1 MMLEQI
7 AIVFV
12 FIANAVSII
21 LLGFMLFRI
30 SKQTEATHKMLHG
43 GGQDLLDAGKRLRDA
58 LKSTDR
64 LVDRL
69 GELYSKPPEQ
79 QQAAPV
85 PPEQQD
91 QHFKV
96 IEDMLKDLSGRKF
109 EDHSRFLED
118 IKQLLDSVAGSTPEG
133 LSQWRDAN
141 QNRLETAQLQRNRMA
156 AEMEALKVRLEDSN
170 KIISELR
177 RSVRLAEASGQ
188 AADALRTNLDQ
199 TQQLLGRAKERAS
212 NAEAR
217 VEALTRELDLM
228 RLDAEKASPGKDN
241 AAVQSL
247 KRQVDD
253 LIREKDGLLA
263 QLEKMRD
270 TMQRTLIE
278 KDFIEEKLLDLDAAA
293 HPPRAS

>member
-30 SKQTEATHKMLHG
+30 AKQTEATHKLLSG
-43 GGQDLLDAGKRLRDA
+43 GAQDLLDAGKRLRDA

-69 GELYSKPPEQ
+69 GDLYNKPPEQ
-79 QQAAPV
+79 QAAPV
-85 PPEQQD
+85 TPDQQD

-96 IEDMLKDLSGRKF
+96 IEDMLKELSGKKF
-109 EDHSRFLED
+109 EDHGRFLED
-118 IKQLLDSVAGSTPEG
+118 IKQLLDSVAGTSPEG

-199 TQQLLGRAKERAS
+199 TQQLLGRAKERAQ
-212 NAEAR
+212 NAENR

-253 LIREKDGLLA
+253 LVREKDGLLA

>member
-30 SKQTEATHKMLHG
+30 AKQTEATHKLLSG
-43 GGQDLLDAGKRLRDA
+43 GAQDLLDAGKRLRDS

-69 GELYSKPPEQ
+69 GDLYHKPPEQ
-79 QQAAPV
+79 QTAPV
-85 PPEQQD
+85 TPDQQD

-96 IEDMLKDLSGRKF
+96 IEDMLKELSGKKF
-109 EDHSRFLED
+109 EDHGRFLED
-118 IKQLLDSVAGSTPEG
+118 IKQLLDSVAGTSPEG

-199 TQQLLGRAKERAS
+199 TQQLLGRAKERAQ
-212 NAEAR
+212 NAENR

-253 LIREKDGLLA
+253 LVREKDGLLA

>member
-1 MMLEQI
+1 
-7 AIVFV
+7 
-12 FIANAVSII
+12 
-21 LLGFMLFRI
+21 
-30 SKQTEATHKMLHG
+30 
-43 GGQDLLDAGKRLRDA
+43 
-58 LKSTDR
+58 
-64 LVDRL
+64 
-69 GELYSKPPEQ
+69 
-79 QQAAPV
+79 
-85 PPEQQD
+85 
-91 QHFKV
+91 
-96 IEDMLKDLSGRKF
+96 
-109 EDHSRFLED
+109 
-118 IKQLLDSVAGSTPEG
+118 
-133 LSQWRDAN
+133 
-141 QNRLETAQLQRNRMA
+141 MA

-253 LIREKDGLLA
+253 LVREKDGLLA

>member
-30 SKQTEATHKMLHG
+30 AKQTEATHKLLSG
-43 GGQDLLDAGKRLRDA
+43 GAQDLLDAGKRLRDS

-69 GELYSKPPEQ
+69 GDLYNKPPEQ
-79 QQAAPV
+79 QAAPIT
-85 PPEQQD
+85 PDQQD

-96 IEDMLKDLSGRKF
+96 IEDMLKELSGKKF
-109 EDHSRFLED
+109 EDHGRFLED
-118 IKQLLDSVAGSTPEG
+118 IKQLLDSVAGTSPEG

-199 TQQLLGRAKERAS
+199 TQQLLGRAKERAQ
-212 NAEAR
+212 NAENR

-253 LIREKDGLLA
+253 LVREKDGLLA